1 MHRKPFHVVL
11 SSVAH
16 DLCKFKLNANR
27 GRGNNN
33 NDNWEFPNVQHSID
47 IDAMKA
53 SSLRGMGD
61 HRGGTRWWRLLL
73 LSSSSFPVRLIC
85 LSVCLPL
92 GRFCSSGSDS
102 PLTSFFHLSPPS
114 PILPL
119 NRRNRPWKCNF
130 RTNLFPLWLE
140 GRSIT
145 GTFVCLVQRKVLRWG
160 SFGICSISPG
170 RQINYKAMPRS
181 KIEVSGWMDH
191 LMVSSWRGTVKYS
204 VLVDV
209 DCDTPRA
216 VQ

>member
-53 SSLRGMGD
+53 SSLRGMGV
-61 HRGGTRWWRLLL
+61 HRENQMMKIIIIIIIF
-73 LSSSSFPVRLIC
+73 LSRSSH

-130 RTNLFPLWLE
+130 RTNLFPL
-140 GRSIT
+140 
-145 GTFVCLVQRKVLRWG
+145 
-160 SFGICSISPG
+160 
-170 RQINYKAMPRS
+170 
-181 KIEVSGWMDH
+181 
-191 LMVSSWRGTVKYS
+191 
-204 VLVDV
+204 
-209 DCDTPRA
+209 
-216 VQ
+216 

>member
-1 MHRKPFHVVL
+1 M
-11 SSVAH
+11 SSSARWPMIYANSNWMPIEGEGIIITIIGNFQTFNIQ
-16 DLCKFKLNANR
+16 LISMPWKLLHFEGWGFTER
-27 GRGNNN
+27 
-33 NDNWEFPNVQHSID
+33 
-47 IDAMKA
+47 
-53 SSLRGMGD
+53 
-61 HRGGTRWWRLLL
+61 TRWWRLLL

-114 PILPL
+114 PMLPL

-160 SFGICSISPG
+160 SFGICSISPC

-216 VQ
+216 VL

>member
-53 SSLRGMGD
+53 SSLRGMGV
-61 HRGGTRWWRLLL
+61 HRENQMMKIIIIIIIF
-73 LSSSSFPVRLIC
+73 LSRSSH
-85 LSVCLPL
+85 LSVCLSASRSIL
-92 GRFCSSGSDS
+92 FKWIRFPSNI
-102 PLTSFFHLSPPS
+102 LLSLISPS

-130 RTNLFPLWLE
+130 RTNLFPL
-140 GRSIT
+140 
-145 GTFVCLVQRKVLRWG
+145 
-160 SFGICSISPG
+160 
-170 RQINYKAMPRS
+170 
-181 KIEVSGWMDH
+181 
-191 LMVSSWRGTVKYS
+191 
-204 VLVDV
+204 
-209 DCDTPRA
+209 
-216 VQ
+216 